1 MKSGI
6 DVYFN
11 KLSKEKL
18 IKIYDELV
26 SGDHVLINTIN
37 AYIINVF
44 NIDPLYATTVVRNKV
59 YEVLSRRYIKELKKK
74 INEFKK
80 N

>member
-18 IKIYDELV
+18 IKIYEELV
-26 SGDHVLINTIN
+26 SGDHALISTIN
-37 AYIINVF
+37 IYIINEF

-59 YEVLSRRYIKELKKK
+59 HEILSRRYIKELKKK
-74 INEFKK
+74 INESKK